1 MKVFLDTN
9 VIIDFYAQR
18 DEFFRP
24 AAVIMD
30 LAIKK
35 QLELCVSSLSFVNAF
50 YVLGRTY
57 KVEDLYGKLCFLSNL
72 CSITSIGGE
81 DIRYGLNNR
90 SLDFEDTVQYISAK
104 SIRPDV
110 IITRNIKHFKGIDV
124 MVKTPIE
131 FLDGFFSTVVC
142 SRI

>member
-18 DEFFRP
+18 DDFFRP
-24 AAVIMD
+24 AAIIID

-57 KVEDLYGKLCFLSNL
+57 KVEDLYGKLSFLSNL
-72 CSITSIGGE
+72 CSITSVGGA

-104 SIRPDV
+104 SIQPDV
-110 IITRNIKHFKGIDV
+110 IITRNIKHFKGLDLI
-124 MVKTPIE
+124 VKTPIE
-131 FLDGFFSTVVC
+131 FLDGFLGNLN
-142 SRI
+142 